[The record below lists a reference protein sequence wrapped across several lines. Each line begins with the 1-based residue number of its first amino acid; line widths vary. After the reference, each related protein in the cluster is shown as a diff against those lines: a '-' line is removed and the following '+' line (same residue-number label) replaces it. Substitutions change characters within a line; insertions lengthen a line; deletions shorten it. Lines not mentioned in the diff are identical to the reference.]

1 MKKTGVLLICAML
14 GISFAAGL
22 AEGEQRIFRICANGA
37 HTPNEEAIIIREAK
51 GMQKG
56 IIGSQCT
63 VCGRMISLT
72 FYREEMG
79 REFK

>member
-1 MKKTGVLLICAML
+1 MKKTGALLIWAML
-14 GISFAAGL
+14 IIAFAAGL
-22 AEGEQRIFRICANGA
+22 AEGERRVFRFCASGA

-51 GMQKG
+51 GRQKG

-72 FYREEMG
+72 FYQEEMG